1 MPVMEGDTGVLSVG
15 SSRSE
20 VPVGRPDG
28 SGFQAAG
35 LELSRGVSRARRGRG
50 GDSGRWHLGARGKR
64 RGAWGGE
71 RPGQRPELARPWREQ
86 RTDTRRD
93 WRGRGAHPS
102 GLLASTGRQASFCQ
116 IWVFSQRPSVVTRGS
131 NEDWLCL
138 RHSAVPGISRPAEAP
153 ALARKGFLS
162 PTSPGILWE
171 GRQKGEVRSV
181 SSRRS
186 QVGR

>member
-1 MPVMEGDTGVLSVG
+1 MLG
-15 SSRSE
+15 R
-20 VPVGRPDG
+20 VGRRCLWDVQMAVASRLPVWSSAEG
-28 SGFQAAG
+28 SAERAG
-35 LELSRGVSRARRGRG
+35 AEAGTRDA
-50 GDSGRWHLGARGKR
+50 WHLGARGKR

-71 RPGQRPELARPWREQ
+71 RPGRHPELARPWREQ
-86 RTDTRRD
+86 RADARRD

-171 GRQKGEVRSV
+171 GRQKGAVRSV

>member
-1 MPVMEGDTGVLSVG
+1 MRGRDGALSWPG
-15 SSRSE
+15 
-20 VPVGRPDG
+20 PGG
-28 SGFQAAG
+28 
-35 LELSRGVSRARRGRG
+35 SRGQTPGATG
-50 GDSGRWHLGARGKR
+50 G
-64 RGAWGGE
+64 GG
-71 RPGQRPELARPWREQ
+71 
-86 RTDTRRD
+86 
-93 WRGRGAHPS
+93 GAHPS

-186 QVGR
+186 QVER